1 MVIAFIGSKGI
12 PYNSS
17 LDRKEYNLEIIAK
30 ELNKRNHSVFV
41 LSNPNYTSLNSY
53 QGINIIYS
61 RNNIWSK
68 FQAIKKIK
76 NLDIIHILSLKDLYI
91 AVWVSIF
98 MPKVRI
104 ILDYND
110 YTFNKKS
117 NLEFQNIL
125 LKTYLSKF
133 LVDQIITDKLDI
145 YKLLSKIVKSKISL
159 VRKAIPKHI
168 NSSFDNDWK
177 IQNKKYILVNSY
189 SKKNQLNL
197 KLIIEAYKKIK
208 SDYPLIIIGSTVS
221 RIKRNYASD
230 KIIFIGDISG
240 KSERDIISNAKYY
253 IESSTGTEDQFRLH
267 TALINAVPVLVSR
280 NSNNLS
286 LIKQNGLYFVD
297 NNLSSIFNMLKF
309 MEGVYH
315 MMTIRAVK
323 FAPQAKSLFSIDSQ
337 INKFIFIY
345 INAFKSKFNTQI
357 QEEKSVSISIN

>member
-1 MVIAFIGSKGI
+1 MIIAFVGSKGI

-17 LDRKEYNLEIIAK
+17 LDRKEYNLEIVAK

-41 LSNPNYTSLNSY
+41 LSEPNYTNLDSY

-76 NLDIIHILSLKDLYI
+76 NLDILHILSIKDIYI

-117 NLEFQNIL
+117 NLEFQSIL

-133 LVDQIITDKLDI
+133 LIDQVITDKLDI
-145 YKLLSKIVKSKISL
+145 YNLLSKVISSKVSL
-159 VRKAIPKHI
+159 IRKAIPNHI
-168 NSSFDNDWK
+168 NSNFENDWK

-189 SKKNQLNL
+189 SKKDQLNL
-197 KLIIEAYKKIK
+197 KLIIESYKKIK
-208 SDYPLIIIGSTVS
+208 SNYPLIIVGSVIN
-221 RIKRNYASD
+221 RIKNNYSSD
-230 KIIFIGDISG
+230 KIIFIGEISG
-240 KSERDIISNAKYY
+240 KSERDIISNAKYF
-253 IESSTGTEDQFRLH
+253 IESSSGKEDQFRLY
-267 TALINAVPVLVSR
+267 TALVNSVPVLVPR
-280 NSNNLS
+280 NLNNSS
-286 LIKQNGLYFVD
+286 LIKQNGLYFID
-297 NNLSSIFNMLKF
+297 NNLSSIFNMFKF

-315 MMTIRAVK
+315 LMTIRSVK
-323 FAPQAKSLFSIDSQ
+323 LAPKIQELFTLDGQ
-337 INKFIFIY
+337 INKYIFVY
-345 INAFKSKFNTQI
+345 VNAFQSKFKSQI
-357 QEEKSVSISIN
+357 QEENSIPISIN